1 MSISVNIGG
10 NGRTAHAT
18 IIEGGSESRKR
29 PVGLAVYTDSYNVEY
44 YRPVEASD
52 VSGST
57 SLNVDGTAFPADT
70 DNVHNGIDTAYWTA
84 SATVGTWVFNSVT
97 QAHTGTNSIDGTA
110 TVNGSIARFDR
121 ASSINPTDYEFLGG
135 WIYISAAAT
144 GGGTKALNVQLYNS
158 ANAAIGASVDI
169 YNYVDTTTLNTWQ
182 EFKIPMIAFG
192 TSLGNDLDRL
202 DLVVINTAGQ
212 PFDFYLDDLQFAEVG
227 GRAFTIEADQGT
239 HTNIYSLELTFVG
252 TTTVTGTNQLNPLG
266 FGFGSALPVGIRFG
280 IKVGSFLTLERDLKT
295 NADIL
300 SFPGADLKF
309 LAGNGTTAIMKATL
323 PFRVPVELNHTIDDY
338 LRITVRDDLSGLLD
352 LKFAAATTLIY
363 DPQGN
368 KV

>member
-18 IIEGGSESRKR
+18 IIEGGSDSRKR
-29 PVGLAVYTDSYNVEY
+29 PVGLAVYTEKYDVEY
-44 YRPVEASD
+44 FQPVEASD
-52 VSGST
+52 IDGSV
-57 SLNVDGTAFPADT
+57 SLNIDGTAFPADT
-70 DNVHNGIDTAYWTA
+70 DNVHNGIDTVYWTA
-84 SATVGTWVFNSVT
+84 SATAGTWVFNSVT

-121 ASSINPTDYEFLGG
+121 ASSINPSDYEFLSG
-135 WIYISAAAT
+135 WVYISAAAT
-144 GGGTKALNVQLYNS
+144 GGGTKSLNVQLYNS

-169 YNYVDTTTLNTWQ
+169 YNYVDTTTLNTWL
-182 EFKIPMIAFG
+182 EFKIPMVAFG
-192 TSLGNDLDRL
+192 TNLGNDLDRL
-202 DLVVINTAGQ
+202 DLVIINTAGQ
-212 PFDFYLDDLQFAEVG
+212 PFDFYLDDLQFTEVG
-227 GRAFTIEADQGT
+227 GRAYTIRADQGT
-239 HTNIYSLELTFVG
+239 HTNVYALELTFLDN
-252 TTTVTGTNQLNPLG
+252 TTVVGTNQLNPLG
-266 FGFGSALPVGIRFG
+266 FGFGSALAAGLLFRMQVGA
-280 IKVGSFLTLERDLKT
+280 VLTLEKSLKT

-300 SFPGADLKF
+300 SFPGAELNF